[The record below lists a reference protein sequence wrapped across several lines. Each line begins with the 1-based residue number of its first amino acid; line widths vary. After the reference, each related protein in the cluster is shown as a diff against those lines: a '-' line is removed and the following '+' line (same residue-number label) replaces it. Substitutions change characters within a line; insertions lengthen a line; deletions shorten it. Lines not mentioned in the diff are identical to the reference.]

1 MFFVQT
7 TMHAAKIS
15 LKAKLL
21 FSSAVHYLTSS
32 EYWVQDGRK
41 RYQGYLHASRK
52 TLGIEGMV
60 NQPTGYF
67 PLSSFEV

>member
-21 FSSAVHYLTSS
+21 CISAVHYLTSS
-32 EYWVQDGRK
+32 EYWVQDGRQK
-41 RYQGYLHASRK
+41 DIGHRRYGK
-52 TLGIEGMV
+52 
-60 NQPTGYF
+60 PTGYF